1 MVSKF
6 LHLNEVGLSGVSFEP
21 WDVLTVAEDDDGI
34 NLRES
39 LPTCS
44 RENQRPTDDC
54 SLKPK
59 DVISKISIETNMSN
73 SMIIEWSPLFLV
85 PQLVPPQGWLPQL
98 VPSRP
103 PNLGETWKKT
113 VKDGIM
119 RYQKGPIPMVQV

>member
-21 WDVLTVAEDDDGI
+21 WDVLTVAEGDDDEI
-34 NLRES
+34 NLRDS

-85 PQLVPPQGWLPQL
+85 PQLPPQGYLSWC
-98 VPSRP
+98 P
-103 PNLGETWKKT
+103 PVGYPPTWARLERRQSKM
-113 VKDGIM
+113 G
-119 RYQKGPIPMVQV
+119 